1 MAKRMTKVTIY
12 HFEDNKYLRSVYE
25 RCFWE
30 EDQAANIKKSG
41 LTSVD
46 SLYVSIPLSEAPN
59 LVIKKGKD
67 LIVNGSIEFEFDN
80 TSQATQSASL
90 NNLRVNHD
98 VFTINSYSKKDHGS
112 PRMWHWEL
120 SGK

>member
-1 MAKRMTKVTIY
+1 MAKKTTNVTIY
-12 HFEDNKYLRSVYE
+12 HFEDNKYLRSVYDH
-25 RCFWE
+25 CFWE

-41 LTSVD
+41 LTSID
-46 SLYVSIPLSEAPN
+46 SLYVSIPLSEAQT

-67 LIVNGSIEFEFDN
+67 LIINGDVNFEFDN
-80 TSQATQSASL
+80 TSQATQSSSL
-90 NNLRVNHD
+90 NNLRANHD

-112 PRMWHWEL
+112 PRMRHWEL